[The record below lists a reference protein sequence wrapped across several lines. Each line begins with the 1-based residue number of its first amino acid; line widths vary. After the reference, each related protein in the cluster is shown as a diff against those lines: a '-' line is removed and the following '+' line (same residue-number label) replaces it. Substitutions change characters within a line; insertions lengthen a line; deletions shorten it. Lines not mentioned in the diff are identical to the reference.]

1 MTKFTLFAL
10 YLCLSASLLIIWPLM
25 MHPTL
30 PRKRKIILSLLTFFV
45 LVPIGIVLYAILGV
59 PQLAF

>member
-1 MTKFTLFAL
+1 MTKFVIFAL
-10 YLCLSASLLIIWPLM
+10 YLCLSASLLIIWPVM

-30 PRKRKIILSLLTFFV
+30 PRKRKIIISMLTFFV
-45 LVPIGIVLYAILGV
+45 LVPVGLVLYAILGV